1 MRTACTLVALVAGL
15 CAPSLAAQSFK
26 QEISLV
32 GLGNP
37 LLYAKPFGISYEPV
51 SHRIYV
57 AIAGDFA
64 GPNHAVAVIDP
75 TTDTVVQTIPVGLY
89 PEDIAFFYAPNGT
102 LAYGAVTNS
111 TSGSVT
117 IWDSAH
123 VVVATVQLPDPFA
136 FGTCYPFGI
145 LAHDGKFLI
154 STADGSGDVHA
165 IDIATLSYDAT
176 ASFNTLFRSNGRMV
190 AVGSEIWIPTAEFT
204 PNWDGSKGGL
214 FRHDRAG
221 LRADD
226 SWYAERME
234 NFIGYPSGQEVVR
247 LSDGRGY
254 LSGLDFGGRLY
265 RLDALGNLD
274 RAIDL
279 AGVDGFG
286 LALEPIHE
294 ELLAVCG
301 FTSNELVLVDLL
313 NDELLSTTT
322 LGGLGYSMPNDAVFV
337 HDKLYVTVQANEAV
351 VVFDTLPSV
360 SLQQS
365 FSGDLVVSDTTPD
378 FGSAFTV
385 DLVGFPG
392 QSVAI
397 FMGDAPVGGVFQG
410 LQLQVGPSP
419 VKRSHAL
426 GSLSLNLVIPNNPS
440 LANRHFFV
448 QGYLTDGVN
457 HFTTEPK
464 VIVIQ

>member
-1 MRTACTLVALVAGL
+1 MRIACTLVALVAGL
-15 CAPSLAAQSFK
+15 CATPLTAQSFK

-32 GLGNP
+32 GLGDP
-37 LLYAKPFGISYEPV
+37 LLSAKPFGISYEPV
-51 SHRIYV
+51 TDRIYV

-75 TTDTVVQTIPVGLY
+75 ATDLVVQTIPVGLY
-89 PEDIAFFYAPNGT
+89 PEDIAFYYAPNGA
-102 LAYGAVTNS
+102 LVYGAVTNS

-123 VVVATVQLPDPFA
+123 VVVATVKLPDPFVL
-136 FGTCYPFGI
+136 GTCYPFGI
-145 LAHDGKFLI
+145 LVHDGKFLI

-165 IDIATLSYDAT
+165 IDIATLSYDSA
-176 ASFNTLFRSNGRMV
+176 AGFNTLFRSNGRMV
-190 AVGSEIWIPTAEFT
+190 AVGSEIWVPTSEFT

-234 NFIGYPSGQEVVR
+234 NFSGYPSGQEVVR
-247 LSDGRGY
+247 LRDGRGY
-254 LSGLDFGGRLY
+254 LAGLDFLGRLY

-301 FTSNELVLVDLL
+301 FTANELVFVDLL
-313 NDELLSTTT
+313 NEELLSTTP
-322 LGGLGYSMPNDAVFV
+322 LGGLGYSMPNDAVFA

-351 VVFDTLPSV
+351 VVFDSLPSV

-365 FSGDLVVSDTTPD
+365 FSSELVVSDTTPD
-378 FGSAFTV
+378 LGSVFTV
-385 DLVGFPG
+385 DLSGFPG
-392 QSVAI
+392 FSVAI
-397 FMGDAPVGGVFQG
+397 FSGDAPIGGVFQG
-410 LQLQVGPSP
+410 LPLQIGPTP
-419 VKRSHAL
+419 VKRYHAL
-426 GSLSLNLVIPNNPS
+426 GSLSLSFVVPNNPS